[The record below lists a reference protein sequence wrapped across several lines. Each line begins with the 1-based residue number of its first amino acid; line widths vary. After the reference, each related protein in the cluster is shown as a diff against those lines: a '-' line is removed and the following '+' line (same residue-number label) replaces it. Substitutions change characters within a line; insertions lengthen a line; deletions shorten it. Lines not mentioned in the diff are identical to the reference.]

1 MIQQNR
7 ISKLNRLQQK
17 TEKILSSV
25 KNELSI
31 CLTSQTE
38 VTLNYRT
45 YLQCIPNDVSDVVV
59 IPNQVSGRRRM
70 ATPDYDR
77 LTLHP
82 VKAIIVSHSKSDYD
96 WKRSQQYFEESV
108 HKRRPEK
115 VSMNVE
121 VTIFIICGNCSM
133 TTKYPSESIDM

>member
-1 MIQQNR
+1 MM
-7 ISKLNRLQQK
+7 
-17 TEKILSSV
+17 
-25 KNELSI
+25 
-31 CLTSQTE
+31 CLTLLLFQIKS
-38 VTLNYRT
+38 V
-45 YLQCIPNDVSDVVV
+45 DAD
-59 IPNQVSGRRRM
+59 GW

>member
-1 MIQQNR
+1 M
-7 ISKLNRLQQK
+7 
-17 TEKILSSV
+17 
-25 KNELSI
+25 
-31 CLTSQTE
+31 
-38 VTLNYRT
+38 NYRT

-133 TTKYPSESIDM
+133 TTKYPSESIDSLNKWYPLVKIYLSDVLVY